1 MMFLNKQ
8 GHMHISYECKIKK
21 KEELKVYFVFW
32 LIVLHRLSRQAKVLY
47 GVFKFIKMKMLEF

>member
-8 GHMHISYECKIKK
+8 GHMCISYECNIKK

-32 LIVLHRLSRQAKVLY
+32 LIALHRLSRQAEVL
-47 GVFKFIKMKMLEF
+47 